1 MVSINSKINE
11 NVSGSLPPPPAYVH
25 SPPPYA
31 ILESPPLKSIKETQP
46 IIPLQKI
53 EQEQKEYCYDR
64 CTCDQCTCDRCT
76 CDQCMICCC
85 PCYLKTSMDTRCC
98 GLCYCF
104 CPQETIKN
112 IQNGA
117 CCPINCQE
125 YCSILETRSGYSQD
139 DDTCCCT
146 FVCCPFKFPIL
157 FPWLLGT
164 LFNICM
170 NKICYCIQ
178 LERNYLF

>member
-1 MVSINSKINE
+1 MVSYEINND
-11 NVSGSLPPPPAYVH
+11 NQCQTLPPPP
-25 SPPPYA
+25 PYS
-31 ILESPPLKSIKETQP
+31 ILEIPPVKSIKETQP
-46 IIPLQKI
+46 IISLQKQ
-53 EQEQKEYCYDR
+53 EQEQKEYCYHR
-64 CTCDQCTCDRCT
+64 CTCERCT

-170 NKICYCIQ
+170 NKICCSIQ
-178 LERNYLF
+178 IERNYLF